1 MNKPPT
7 SQPPISQALDKSQ
20 FGYTIADIQR
30 LLRRVFD
37 RRAGDL
43 GLTRAQW
50 MALSR
55 IERAEGL
62 TQTELAQELDMETI
76 AVGRVLDRLQAAGFV
91 ERRADP
97 DDRRCWRLYRAPK
110 SDEVMAGMKVIAGQL
125 REEVLAGVDPDD
137 FATTMRVLGKVKETL
152 NKLDREGKTAPRKK
166 DA

>member
-1 MNKPPT
+1 MN
-7 SQPPISQALDKSQ
+7 QATDKSQ
-20 FGYTIADIQR
+20 FGYAISDVQR

-55 IERAEGL
+55 IERTEGL
-62 TQTELAQELDMETI
+62 TQTELAHEMDMETI
-76 AVGRVLDRLQAAGFV
+76 AVGRVLDRLEAAGFI

-97 DDRRCWRLYRAPK
+97 GDRRCWRLHRARK
-110 SDEVMAGMKVIAGQL
+110 SDDVMAGMKTIADQL
-125 REEVLAGVDPDD
+125 REDVLAGVDPQD
-137 FATTMRVLGKVKETL
+137 FAVTMRVLAQVKETL
-152 NKLDREGKTAPRKK
+152 NKLDREGRTAPRKK

>member
-1 MNKPPT
+1 MDMNEATDKAT
-7 SQPPISQALDKSQ
+7 DKSQ
-20 FGYTIADIQR
+20 FGYAIADIQR

-37 RRAGDL
+37 RRASDL

-76 AVGRVLDRLQAAGFV
+76 AVGRVLDRLEAAGFI

-97 DDRRCWRLYRAPK
+97 EDRRCWRLHRARK
-110 SDEVMAGMKVIAGQL
+110 SDEVMAGMKLIAGQL
-125 REEVLAGVDPDD
+125 REEVLEGVAPED
-137 FATTMRVLGKVKETL
+137 FAVTLRVLAQVKETL
-152 NKLDREGKTAPRKK
+152 NRLDREGKPAPRKK

>member
-1 MNKPPT
+1 MNQAT
-7 SQPPISQALDKSQ
+7 SKSE
-20 FGYTIADIQR
+20 FGYAISDVQR
-30 LLRRVFD
+30 LLRRIFD

-55 IERAEGL
+55 IDRAEGL

-76 AVGRVLDRLQAAGFV
+76 AVGRVLDRLEAAGFI

-97 DDRRCWRLYRAPK
+97 EDRRCWRLHRARK
-110 SDEVMAGMKVIAGQL
+110 SDEVMAGMKQIADQL
-125 REEVLAGVDPDD
+125 REDVLEGVDASD
-137 FATTMRVLGKVKETL
+137 FTVTMRVLAQVKETL
-152 NKLDREGKTAPRKK
+152 NKLDREGKHAPRKK

>member
-1 MNKPPT
+1 MNQT
-7 SQPPISQALDKSQ
+7 TEKSQ
-20 FGYTIADIQR
+20 FGYTIVDVQR

-37 RRAGDL
+37 RRAAGL

-55 IERAEGL
+55 IERFEGL

-76 AVGRVLDRLQAAGFV
+76 AVGRVLDRLEAAGFV

-97 DDRRCWRLYRAPK
+97 GDRRCWRLHRARK
-110 SDEVMAGMKVIAGQL
+110 SDAVMDGMKVIAAQL
-125 REEVLAGVDPDD
+125 REDILDGVDPAD
-137 FATTMRVLGKVKETL
+137 FAVTMRVLGKVKETL
-152 NKLDREGKTAPRKK
+152 SKLDREGKTAPRKK

>member
-1 MNKPPT
+1 MNAT
-7 SQPPISQALDKSQ
+7 TEKSQ
-20 FGYTIADIQR
+20 FGYTIADVQR

-37 RRAGDL
+37 RRAADL

-97 DDRRCWRLYRAPK
+97 EDRRCWRLYRARK
-110 SDEVMAGMKVIAGQL
+110 SDAVMDGMKVIAAQL
-125 REEVLAGVDPDD
+125 REDLLEGVDPDD
-137 FATTMRVLGKVKETL
+137 FAVTMRVLGKVKETL